1 MRLSL
6 VFFPFNFYAFSLML
20 ASHQFQPAAYRPAG
34 LTISECAMEHVET
47 LLAGLDHFTDEAN
60 GGLVPAIQPAVTSQI
75 LPGQGALHYARSG
88 NSTARLAEK
97 LMIKLESGADAA
109 LFNSGVSAAWAVLST
124 LKTGDSL
131 IVEEECYYE
140 FRNIM
145 SAYCAQH
152 QIQLIFVNLNDSEVL
167 EQALRCHKVNVVWA
181 ETATNPLW
189 KVIDI
194 TQVAALAHRYH
205 ARLVVDAT
213 VSTPLAIN
221 PLLLGA
227 DIVLHSATKYLNGH
241 GDLTAGFLITRE
253 VDAWWESM
261 MWFRTSS
268 GTVLQTLDAWML
280 LRGMRTLALRFRRAC
295 DNAEKLAQAL
305 LKHPAVREVHYPGL
319 EGDQWYNNAE
329 RQMNGFYGAMLSF
342 RLYGG
347 VAAASTIS
355 TLTRTIRHSTSL
367 GSTESLIE
375 HRQSTEGEL
384 SRCPVDLVRLS
395 VGIENSDD
403 LIADLNQALDAISLQ
418 IPVHS

>member
-1 MRLSL
+1 
-6 VFFPFNFYAFSLML
+6 
-20 ASHQFQPAAYRPAG
+20 
-34 LTISECAMEHVET
+34 MEHVET
-47 LLAGLDHFTDEAN
+47 LLAGLDHFTDDAN

-88 NSTARLAEK
+88 NSTSRLAEK
-97 LMIKLESGADAA
+97 LMTKLESGAEAA

-124 LKTGDSL
+124 LKHGDSL

-145 SAYCAQH
+145 LAYCTQH
-152 QIQLIFVNLNDSEVL
+152 QIQLIFVDLNDNEAL
-167 EQALRCHKVNVVWA
+167 EQVLRCHQVNVVWA

-194 TQVAALAHRYH
+194 AQVAALVHRYQ

-221 PLLLGA
+221 PLQLGA

-241 GDLTAGFLITRE
+241 GDLTAGFLVTRE
-253 VDAWWESM
+253 VDEWWELM

-280 LRGMRTLALRFRRAC
+280 LRGMRTLALRFRHAC

-305 LKHPAVREVHYPGL
+305 LQHPAVREVHYPGL
-319 EGDQWYNNAE
+319 EGDPWYSNAQ

-342 RLYGG
+342 RLHGG
-347 VAAASTIS
+347 VTAASLIS

-375 HRQSTEGEL
+375 HRQSTEGDQ
-384 SRCPVDLVRLS
+384 SRCPADLVRLS

-403 LIADLNQALDAISLQ
+403 LIADMQQALDAISLMT
-418 IPVHS
+418 PVYS